1 MVLPKKSQLGTPNPE
16 PWYGFTENK
25 EKFSQHEKQFKI
37 NGTLVTSTKYIGG

>member
-25 EKFSQHEKQFKI
+25 EKLSEHAKQFK
-37 NGTLVTSTKYIGG
+37 VH